1 MLIQDLIAIIFV
13 ILIITSFS
21 VFTIRELTAVEQ
33 HNEPAA
39 GNAFDHET
47 SPGLTTVLRKGN
59 NSDGNAYYHHS
70 GDWIATHSDTT
81 IKYEDLPERTTDTS
95 KLAQHFY
102 VSVRDALPSDEN
114 PNPDLDALEDA
125 LTYKSVVMAKGGTEL
140 VQSDWMWSGY
150 DIGYWRGA
158 GFDGK
163 WFETVTGRFMAVND
177 YTKWM
182 HAKYNNK
189 YGDNSYV
196 NRCDTNVDRAIREEA
211 RPRDNSITEHPE
223 GKTLRY
229 WGHDGWTTTT
239 GVRNS
244 EPIDSFNGDI
254 WYKLSDSTVGCVT
267 NTWSPDREL
276 ARIFDG
282 AQHMHNGGVLGG
294 TGVGYDG
301 VERYS
306 EYGFIVDARIT
317 LMRLVNARDKVK
329 TGAADFMVRL
339 NSIMESGEDSLDL
352 EMLKNITEEEMFST
366 IGSYLPEHS
375 AVIAEA
381 KRIADKLLKR
391 ANRFK
396 TKIES
401 AFISTDSNPNPDIDY
416 ITETIAEPT
425 GNIREYLYDTIVEAQ
440 DERKR
445 LSDEYVIIN
454 KYASGL
460 RRKIEQA
467 IPSDKVPYPAIGPI
481 VDILEI
487 ALSSED
493 SKRICNDENNG
504 CRQFIGEELVYT
516 AELAIPWL
524 SRADEDREEARVVAA
539 EKADKSIAE
548 YEAMMEVVCVAES
561 YEEDGQHIY
570 YGFAPTDET
579 GAQTRWYTFLGTNLM
594 QGGVNIID
602 AGGHPDPNKGGWH
615 WEINRGALFYNIDP
629 WQPSRTYIKYWGIDS
644 KYHTHWNIERAPMW
658 YVKTNKPL
666 DGTELTLNIFSQRA
680 EELPKTGHVVSATS
694 PDGPWTIRASF
705 NLDTAPLKKASTD
718 MGHVLL
724 ELKLNPLPTD
734 NSLQITDGL
743 PLSSDGLPIS
753 PDELFDHDSCPE
765 GMRGHIIASDGRQQL
780 AYSKMIMFNL
790 VHTLYEQEKAGI
802 ITPKELMEGK
812 IIAATEGMSG
822 IRGLRGPKGDTGLKG
837 FAGKDGAKGDG
848 GLRGV
853 KGIDGLKGSAGEDG
867 VKGSRGVKGIAGLK
881 GSGGDAGADG
891 VKGSRG
897 VRGIAGLKGSGGD
910 AGADGVKGSR
920 GFKGRGGDSGTDGVK
935 GSRGFKGRGGDPG
948 TDGVKGETG
957 PSNTVEGERNLVIG
971 AGGYLKTSVSKR
983 EENRG
988 NYIDTRTKKTMY
1000 IPLDVKPIIK
1010 IKNPPGS
1017 YVSTRV

>member
-1 MLIQDLIAIIFV
+1 MLNQDLIAIVLV

-21 VFTIRELTAVEQ
+21 VFTIRKLTDVEQ

-39 GNAFDHET
+39 GDA
-47 SPGLTTVLRKGN
+47 
-59 NSDGNAYYHHS
+59 
-70 GDWIATHSDTT
+70 IALEHPDTT

-95 KLAQHFY
+95 ELAQHFY

-114 PNPDLDALEDA
+114 PYPNLDDLEDA
-125 LTYKSVVMAKGGTEL
+125 LTYKSVLMAEGGTAK
-140 VQSDWMWSGY
+140 VDSDWLYSY
-150 DIGYWRGA
+150 SDIGVWSGA

-163 WFETVTGRFMAVND
+163 WFETVTGRFMAVNNN
-177 YTKWM
+177 TTWM
-182 HAKYNNK
+182 HAKYRNK
-189 YGDNSYV
+189 SGTWTGV
-196 NRCDTNVDRAIREEA
+196 NTCDTNVDRDIREEA
-211 RPRDNSITEHPE
+211 RSRDNSITEHPE

-229 WGHDGWTTTT
+229 KDHRNRNYYETT

-244 EPIDSFNGDI
+244 EPIHKGVYSGKGSGDN

-267 NTWSPDREL
+267 NTWSAGEG
-276 ARIFDG
+276 RIFDG

-317 LMRLVNARDKVK
+317 LMRLVNARDRVK
-329 TGAADFMVRL
+329 TEGADFMVRL
-339 NSIMESGEDSLDL
+339 NSILESGEDSLDL
-352 EMLKNITEEEMFST
+352 EMLKNITEEEMFSA
-366 IGSYLPEHS
+366 IGSYLPEHT
-375 AVIAEA
+375 AVITEA

-425 GNIREYLYDTIVEAQ
+425 GNIREYLYDTIAAAQ
-440 DERKR
+440 DERKK
-445 LSDEYVIIN
+445 LADEYVIIN

-460 RRKIEQA
+460 KRKIEQA

-481 VDILEI
+481 VDILEV

-493 SKRICNDENNG
+493 SKRICNDKING

-516 AELAIPWL
+516 AELAIPRL
-524 SRADEDREEARVVAA
+524 SGAKEDRDAARVEAA
-539 EKADKSIAE
+539 QKADKSITE
-548 YEAMMEVVCVAES
+548 YEAMMEVVCVADPDA
-561 YEEDGQHIY
+561 EDVSHIY
-570 YGFAPTDET
+570 YGFAPTDGT
-579 GAQTRWYTFLGTNLM
+579 GTGWSTFIGTNLM

-602 AGGHPDPNKGGWH
+602 AGGYPDPNKGGWH
-615 WEINRGALFYNIDP
+615 WKINYESIFFNINP
-629 WQPSRTYIKYWGIDS
+629 HAKSHKGHWMNWNLAN
-644 KYHTHWNIERAPMW
+644 KYHTHWNNEQAPVW
-658 YVKTNKPL
+658 YVKTNKAL
-666 DGTELTLNIFSQRA
+666 DGTELTFNIFSNN
-680 EELPKTGHVVSATS
+680 EKDVPKTGHVVSATS
-694 PDGPWTIRASF
+694 PDGPWTIRANY
-705 NLDTAPLKKASTD
+705 NLDTNPPKKASTNKN
-718 MGHVLL
+718 HVVL
-724 ELKLNPLPTD
+724 ELKLNSLPTD
-734 NSLQITDGL
+734 KSLQITDGL
-743 PLSSDGLPIS
+743 PLSSEGLPIS

-780 AYSKMIMFNL
+780 AYSRMIMFNL

-822 IRGLRGPKGDTGLKG
+822 IRGLRGPKGDEGSG
-837 FAGKDGAKGDG
+837 GDAGKDGET
-848 GLRGV
+848 
-853 KGIDGLKGSAGEDG
+853 GE
-867 VKGSRGVKGIAGLK
+867 RGVKGIAGLK
-881 GSGGDAGADG
+881 GSGGDAGKDG
-891 VKGSRG
+891 KIGERG
-897 VRGIAGLKGSGGD
+897 EK
-910 AGADGVKGSR
+910 
-920 GFKGRGGDSGTDGVK
+920 
-935 GSRGFKGRGGDPG
+935 
-948 TDGVKGETG
+948 G

-971 AGGYLKTSVSKR
+971 TGGYLKASVSKR

-988 NYIDTRTKKTMY
+988 NYIDTKTKKTMY

-1010 IKNPPGS
+1010 ITNPSRS